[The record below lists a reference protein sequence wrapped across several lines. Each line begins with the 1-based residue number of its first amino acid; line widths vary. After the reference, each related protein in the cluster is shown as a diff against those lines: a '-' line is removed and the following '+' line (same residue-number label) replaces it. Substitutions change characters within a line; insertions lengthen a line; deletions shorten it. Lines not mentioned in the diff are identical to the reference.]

1 MPNFLNIKPKYCVII
16 LALFNIC
23 CKSNKTSEVK
33 KVNDTNIIFETKE
46 IEEKIL
52 NDNKTLVLVLNYN
65 QTKNLPI
72 KFDYSVIELSSNKVL
87 KKGAFTG
94 LKMEWY
100 DLYKIKGY
108 LYEGIIKKEDDII
121 DENTINNIND
131 NIIIINLDPKQ

>member
-1 MPNFLNIKPKYCVII
+1 MKPKYCVII

-52 NDNKTLVLVLNYN
+52 NDNKTLTLVLNYQ
-65 QTKNLPI
+65 QTTNLPI

-87 KKGAFTG
+87 KKGTFTG
-94 LKMEWY
+94 LKMEWH
-100 DLYKIKGY
+100 DLYTIKGY
-108 LYEGIIKKEDDII
+108 VYQGMIKKEDDII
-121 DENTINNIND
+121 DEANIKTTND
-131 NIIIINLDPKQ
+131 NFIIINIDQE